1 MVKTNT
7 FDAGL
12 ERVDP
17 VTHTARDASHFRRMV
32 AARKAVEAADAE
44 LLTAVQEARAD
55 GDSWTTIAVALGVSR
70 RAAQQRFGGKA
81 SSQAVELRPPERDAQ
96 EEGSRISGRV
106 VQRICLDSAFSG
118 LDNP

>member
-81 SSQAVELRPPERDAQ
+81 SVQATRKPSNYALPSAMLKKRAQGSADA
-96 EEGSRISGRV
+96 
-106 VQRICLDSAFSG
+106 
-118 LDNP
+118 